1 MPHLERLDGP
11 PCHLQPILNGLSHI
25 PKTLALQFIPEREQS
40 YSEFVTQILHT
51 VRVCDGPDS
60 KLDVTIHFRKRHFE
74 LEPNY
79 KFDVCA
85 MDALGVEGP
94 GVKSLYLFLP
104 AIQEK
109 NVLVSPCVISQDFS
123 TLIP

>member
-1 MPHLERLDGP
+1 MENNSDAPLGETRWATLP
-11 PCHLQPILNGLSHI
+11 PTANSEWS
-25 PKTLALQFIPEREQS
+25 TLALQFIPEREHS
-40 YSEFVTQILHT
+40 YSEFVNQILHT
-51 VRVCDGPDS
+51 VCVWDGPDS

>member
-1 MPHLERLDGP
+1 MPHLERLNGP
-11 PCHLQPILNGLSHI
+11 PCHLQLILNGLSHI
-25 PKTLALQFIPEREQS
+25 LKILVLQFIPECEQS
-40 YSEFVTQILHT
+40 YSKFITQILHT
-51 VRVCDGPDS
+51 VHVCNGLDS
-60 KLDVTIHFRKRHFE
+60 KLDITIHFRECHFE

-94 GVKSLYLFLP
+94 SVKLLYLFLP
-104 AIQEK
+104 TIQEK